1 MKRTT
6 IRSILITLG
15 LTALVVVTYLTAVDM
30 AAAYEST
37 EATPCPP
44 AVVAKVRA
52 AHKVAVAAWRADTRA
67 RSCFTRRAWARPA
80 SLPAR
85 AESEAA
91 WREALSHYRSLTHQY
106 RAELKRLRHAMTH
119 PGGSSNGV
127 RWKPLARWVGWPEY
141 ALGELTMIIYRESSG
156 RERACSYAN
165 CRGLMQL
172 HPGFWTGAWPIRGV
186 REAFDAYDAET
197 NLRKAY
203 GLWRDQHGS
212 FLPAW
217 GL

>member
-15 LTALVVVTYLTAVDM
+15 LTALVVVTYLTAIDM

-52 AHKVAVAAWRADTRA
+52 AHKVAVAAWRADNRA

-80 SLPAR
+80 RLPAR
-85 AESEAA
+85 VESEAA
-91 WREALSHYRSLTHQY
+91 WREALAHYRSLTHQY
-106 RAELKRLRHAMTH
+106 RAEAKRLRHAMRH

-127 RWKPLARWVGWPEY
+127 RWKPLMRHTGWPESTLANLCY
-141 ALGELTMIIYRESSG
+141 IVMRESSG
-156 RERACSYAN
+156 RAAAVNSSSGCT
-165 CRGLMQL
+165 GLLQIL
-172 HPGFWTGAWPIRGV
+172 KSNV
-186 REAFDAYDAET
+186 REPWRLTDPEY
-197 NLRKAY
+197 NLAQ
-203 GLWRDQHGS
+203 GLRLYRLCGWS
-212 FLPAW
+212 PLA
-217 GL
+217 L

>member
-6 IRSILITLG
+6 IRTILITLG
-15 LTALVVVTYLTAVDM
+15 LAALVVVTYLTAVDM
-30 AAAYEST
+30 AAAYESS

-52 AHKVAVAAWRADTRA
+52 AHKVAVAAWRADNRA

-91 WREALSHYRSLTHQY
+91 WREAWSHYRSLTHQY
-106 RAELKRLRHAMTH
+106 RAELKRLRHKMTH

-127 RWKPLARWVGWPEY
+127 RWKPLMRWTKWPEGTLANLCY
-141 ALGELTMIIYRESSG
+141 IVMRESSG
-156 RERACSYAN
+156 RAAAVNSSSGCT
-165 CRGLMQL
+165 GLLQILRSNVTEPWRLTEPEYNL
-172 HPGFWTGAWPIRGV
+172 HEG
-186 REAFDAYDAET
+186 
-197 NLRKAY
+197 LRLYRICGWSPWA
-203 GLWRDQHGS
+203 L
-212 FLPAW
+212 
-217 GL
+217 